1 MSDLDAVLQENLSPK
16 ALGVL
21 HAVRQIQAIGA
32 KISGDI
38 AKIEAE
44 AFAADGAVC
53 AVADGQGFLTDL
65 VISDAALSE
74 LTVEGLEDAISD
86 AMADASGLG
95 QARGSAVLD
104 GIDDR
109 VAAAGLETESRS

>member
-1 MSDLDAVLQENLSPK
+1 MNELDAVLRDNLSPK

-38 AKIEAE
+38 ATIEAE
-44 AFAADGAVC
+44 AFAADGGVC
-53 AVADGQGFLTDL
+53 AVADGQGFLTEL
-65 VISDAALSE
+65 VISDAVVGE
-74 LTVEGLEDAISD
+74 LTVEALEDAISD

-109 VAAAGLETESRS
+109 IAAADLGE